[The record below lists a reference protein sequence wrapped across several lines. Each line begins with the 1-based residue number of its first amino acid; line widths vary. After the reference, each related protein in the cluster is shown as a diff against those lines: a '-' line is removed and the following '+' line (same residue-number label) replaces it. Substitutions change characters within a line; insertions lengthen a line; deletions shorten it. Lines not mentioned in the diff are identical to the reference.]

1 MHWMDMTETEI
12 AEAMRSFGAPSF
24 RTKQVSEWL
33 KKGVRPA
40 EMSNLPK
47 ALREQMASIPFGGA
61 TIYQK
66 YVSARD
72 GTVKYLFA
80 LEDDNLVEGVLM
92 RYSYGNTVCLS
103 TQIGCNMGCRFCAST
118 LNGCVRNL
126 RPGEM
131 LSFLAEIEKDEPP
144 AAGKPRTVTNIVLM
158 GSGEPMDNYD
168 NVVTFLRRVTS
179 PDGPNISARNISVS
193 TCGIVPRIYRFI
205 EDAPHVTL
213 SISLHAHS
221 NDQRTALMPVNK
233 AYPIEPLLEAARAY
247 ADRTGRRVVFEYA
260 LIGGTND
267 SHADAIAL
275 ARRLKGMLCH
285 VNLIPLNPVKER
297 GLSGVSREHA
307 YEFCAWLNEEHIS
320 ATVRREMGTDIDG
333 ACGQLRRRVLHEL
346 GRENDNGQTVAQ

>member
-1 MHWMDMTETEI
+1 MTWMDMTEAEI
-12 AEAMRSFGAPSF
+12 AEQMQSFGAPKF
-24 RTKQVSEWL
+24 RATQVSDWL

-47 ALREQMASIPFGGA
+47 TLREQMQSIPFGGA
-61 TIYQK
+61 TIFQK
-66 YVSARD
+66 YISQRD

-103 TQIGCNMGCRFCAST
+103 TQIGCNMGCKFCAST
-118 LNGCVRNL
+118 LNGCVRDL

-144 AAGKPRTVTNIVLM
+144 ADGKPRTVTNIVLM
-158 GSGEPMDNYD
+158 GSGEPLDNYD
-168 NVVTFLRRVTS
+168 NVVTFLKRVTS
-179 PDGPNISARNISVS
+179 PDGPNISARNISLS
-193 TCGIVPRIYRFI
+193 TCGLVPKIYRFI

-221 NDQRTALMPVNK
+221 NEVRSEIMPINR
-233 AYPIEPLLEAARAY
+233 AYAIEPLLEAARAY
-247 ADRTGRRVVFEYA
+247 AEKTGRRVVFEYA

-297 GLSGVSREHA
+297 GLNGVSREHA
-307 YEFCAWLNEEHIS
+307 YEFCEWLNKEHIS

-346 GRENDNGQTVAQ
+346 DRENGNGQTSAQ

>member
-1 MHWMDMTETEI
+1 MTWMDMTEAQI
-12 AEAMRSFGAPSF
+12 AEQMALFGAPKF
-24 RTKQVSEWL
+24 RAKQVFEWL

-47 ALREQMASIPFGGA
+47 ALREQMASVPFGGA
-61 TIYQK
+61 TIFQK
-66 YVSARD
+66 YVSRRD

-103 TQIGCNMGCRFCAST
+103 TQIGCNMGCAFCAST

-144 AAGKPRTVTNIVLM
+144 AEGKPRTVTNIVLM
-158 GSGEPMDNYD
+158 GSGEPLDNYD
-168 NVVTFLRRVTS
+168 NVVTFLKRVTS
-179 PDGPNISARNISVS
+179 PDGPNISARNISLS
-193 TCGIVPRIYRFI
+193 TCGIVPKIYRFI

-221 NDQRTALMPVNK
+221 DDVRSQLMPINR
-233 AYPIEPLLEAARAY
+233 AYAIEPLLDAARAY
-247 ADRTGRRVVFEYA
+247 AEKTGRRVVFEYA

-297 GLSGVSREHA
+297 GLNGVSREHA
-307 YEFCAWLNEEHIS
+307 YEFCEWLSKERIS

-346 GRENDNGQTVAQ
+346 DRENGSGQTSEQ